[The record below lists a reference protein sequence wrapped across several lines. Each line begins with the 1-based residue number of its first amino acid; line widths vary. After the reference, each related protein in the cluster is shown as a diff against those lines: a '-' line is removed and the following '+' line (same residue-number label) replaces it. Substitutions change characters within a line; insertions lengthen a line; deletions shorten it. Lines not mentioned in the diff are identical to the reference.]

1 MTTAKKT
8 AKKTAAKKSPK
19 LSVKDLKDLKA
30 GMRAADGTFFC
41 CNSASISASTAS
53 VTSAKKS
60 GPSRG

>member
-30 GMRAADGTFFC
+30 GMRAADGTFLC
-41 CNSASISASTAS
+41 CNSASVSSAKNTTAS
-53 VTSAKKS
+53 AAKVSK
-60 GPSRG
+60 G